1 MELFKI
7 EVSTNDGSIVV
18 DIMAETI
25 YHAIE
30 LLMFRHGMF
39 RLQSDRAKYKL
50 INQLTWQQL

>member
-30 LLMFRHGMF
+30 LLMFRHDMF

-50 INQLTWQQL
+50 IN